1 MTRTNEDSPKR
12 TVVIIDGENAN
23 ISLRKIGLSINNLR
37 NFIYYILD
45 ENDKLTQ
52 FKNQEGKLINPVV
65 YIVNRSMDAVAREEQ
80 IEMLNKIKSKNRD
93 FIKLFV
99 VDPKVSGPGRVS
111 SCTDSVIAA
120 FIAMALYD
128 KNVDKIIVVS
138 GDGDFFFPLEIIG
151 VTGKEVDMVGV
162 WGSASGKL
170 MDFVHMH
177 NGGVIIIGGKV
188 PGVIEIQGHYL
199 NKKKGRQNQGYHS
212 RCLKENWDNK
222 KRF

>member
-1 MTRTNEDSPKR
+1 LTRTNEDSPKR

-23 ISLRKIGLSINNLR
+23 ISLRKIGLSINNLKE
-37 NFIYYILD
+37 FVYSFLD
-45 ENDKLTQ
+45 KNDELTQ
-52 FKNQEGKLINPVV
+52 FKNREGKLINPVV
-65 YIVNRSMDAVAREEQ
+65 YIENRSMDAVAREKQ
-80 IEMLNKIKSKNRD
+80 IEKLNEIKSKNRD

-99 VDPKVSGPGRVS
+99 ADPKVSGPDRVS

-151 VTGKEVDMVGV
+151 VVGKEIDMVGI
-162 WGSASGKL
+162 WGAASGKL
-170 MDFVHMH
+170 IDFVHMH
-177 NGGVIIIGGKV
+177 NGRVIIIGGKV
-188 PGVIEIQGHYL
+188 PGVIEIQGHPL
-199 NKKKGRQNQGYHS
+199 NKKKDRQERKYHS
-212 RCLKENWDNK
+212 RCLKENWNNK